1 VCIDNQQLYKG
12 ILDSFF
18 EGVYFVDLHKK
29 ILFWNEAAER
39 ISGYSASEVVGSHC
53 FDNILIHVDESG
65 KNLCKSTCPLSITME
80 TGIIQK
86 VKVFLHHK
94 KGHRVPVSI
103 KTIPLR
109 NEETGLINGAVE
121 IFKPYEDMSSVEKRI
136 EELENLAWKDELCQI
151 PNRRFLT
158 HKLEDLVEM
167 FKKFDMDF
175 GILFVDIDHFKRVN
189 DTYSHEVGDRVLK
202 MISNTL
208 MNNIRGNDLIAR
220 WGGEEFII
228 CLNNV
233 KSDEF
238 KRLAERFRMLVENSF
253 ISEENNL
260 INVTISIGATLVNVA
275 DNLESLIKRADD
287 LLYVS
292 KENGRNRVTF
302 G

>member
-1 VCIDNQQLYKG
+1 
-12 ILDSFF
+12 
-18 EGVYFVDLHKK
+18 
-29 ILFWNEAAER
+29 
-39 ISGYSASEVVGSHC
+39 
-53 FDNILIHVDESG
+53 VDESG